1 MAQLLTLSRAA
12 QLIGVTRGDLQKKIR
27 DGDLAAYDGL
37 VDGADLQRVYP
48 DLRLEETGAFERVT
62 QIKEQ
67 AFSRRMRERL
77 LPSQEVLA
85 QRLFAQ
91 GQELDSL
98 RRHLARY
105 HDLVEALR
113 ERIDG
118 QARIAPAELA
128 APLRELG
135 GMLDDGLAAVL
146 GSQEPSDTVAVMDEM
161 LRVMTAQVTLRPS
174 GHEFFVEGSETILEA
189 ALHAGLAP
197 AYGCGNGNCGLCKA
211 RVVSGETRQIR
222 NTDYPLSEAERAQNY
237 RLLCS
242 HTAVSDLVIEMV
254 EARSPADIPE
264 QQIVARVRSVAT
276 LDAETSLLHLQ
287 TPRSNRLRFLAGQNV
302 TLGYAGGGID
312 FRGDYPVASCPCDDR
327 NLLFHITR
335 ADAASGD
342 GFAARL
348 FAGAVHPG
356 DPVNVWGP
364 FGDFVL
370 RSERDLSLAFLCCD
384 AGFAPV
390 RSLVEHA
397 LSLDSFPEITVYWAA
412 TRPAGQYLSN
422 QCRAWAEALEHFRY
436 HALDATDGADAGR
449 QAAAA
454 LMEAGHAASD
464 LGIYIAGGHAFAE
477 TARNALL
484 TAGVPAGR
492 VVATVL

>member
-1 MAQLLTLSRAA
+1 MAQLLSLSRAA

-27 DGDLAAYDGL
+27 DGELAAYDGL

-48 DLRLEETGAFERVT
+48 ALRLEESGAFERVA

-105 HDLVEALR
+105 HDLVVALR
-113 ERIDG
+113 EKIDG
-118 QARIAPAELA
+118 RARAAPAGLA

-146 GSQEPSDTVAVMDEM
+146 GSQETLDTVAVMDDM

-211 RVVSGETRQIR
+211 RVVAGETRQIR

-237 RLLCS
+237 RLLCA

-254 EARSPADIPE
+254 EAQSPADIPE
-264 QQIVARVRSVAT
+264 QQIVARVRSAAA
-276 LDAETSLLHLQ
+276 LDAETMLLHLQ
-287 TPRSNRLRFLAGQNV
+287 TPRSNRLRFLAGQNI

-335 ADAASGD
+335 ADAESGD

-370 RSERDLSLAFLCCD
+370 RPERGLPLAFLCCD

-397 LSLDSFPEITVYWAA
+397 LSLDGFPEIAVYWAA
-412 TRPAGQYLSN
+412 TRPGGQYLAN
-422 QCRAWAEALEHFRY
+422 QCRAWAEALDHFSYR
-436 HALDATDGADAGR
+436 ALDATDGADAGR

-454 LMEAGHAASD
+454 LMAAGQATAD
-464 LGIYIAGGHAFAE
+464 AGIYIAGGHAFAE
-477 TARNALL
+477 AAQRMLL
-484 TAGVPAGR
+484 AAGVPSDR
-492 VVATVL
+492 VVAAVL

>member
-1 MAQLLTLSRAA
+1 MARLLTLSRAA

-27 DGDLAAYDGL
+27 EGELAAFDGM
-37 VDGADLQRVYP
+37 VDGTDLQRVYP
-48 DLRLEETGAFERVT
+48 DLRLEESGAFERVA
-62 QIKEQ
+62 QIKDQ

-77 LPSQEVLA
+77 LPSQDVLA

-105 HDLVEALR
+105 HDLVEAVR
-113 ERIDG
+113 ERIDVL
-118 QARIAPAELA
+118 ADAAPAGA
-128 APLRELG
+128 AGPLGEIG

-146 GSQEPSDTVAVMDEM
+146 GSQEPSDTVAVMDDM
-161 LRVMTAQVTLRPS
+161 LRVMTAQVTIRPS

-197 AYGCGNGNCGLCKA
+197 SYGCGNGNCGLCKA

-242 HTAVSDLVIEMV
+242 HTAVSDLMIEMV
-254 EARSPADIPE
+254 EAQSPADIPE
-264 QQIVARVRSVAT
+264 QQVVARVRSIAE
-276 LDAETSLLHLQ
+276 LDADTRLLHLQ

-327 NLLFHITR
+327 NLLFHVIR
-335 ADAASGD
+335 ADAEAGD

-370 RSERDLSLAFLCCD
+370 RPERNLPLAFLCCD
-384 AGFAPV
+384 AGFAPI

-397 LSLDSFPEITVYWAA
+397 LSLDAFPGLAVYWAA
-412 TRPAGQYLSN
+412 TRPGGQYLAN
-422 QCRAWAEALEHFRY
+422 QCRAWTEALDHFGYR
-436 HALDATDGADAGR
+436 ALDAVDGVDAGR

-454 LMEAGHAASD
+454 LVAAGDTLAET
-464 LGIYIAGGHAFAE
+464 GIYVAGGHAFVEAVRE
-477 TARNALL
+477 SLL
-484 TAGVPAGR
+484 GSGAPSGNI
-492 VVATVL
+492 VATVL

>member
-1 MAQLLTLSRAA
+1 MAQLLSLSRAA

-27 DGDLAAYDGL
+27 DGELAAYDGL

-48 DLRLEETGAFERVT
+48 ALRLEESGAFERVA

-105 HDLVEALR
+105 HDLVVALR
-113 ERIDG
+113 EKIDG
-118 QARIAPAELA
+118 RARAAPAGLA

-146 GSQEPSDTVAVMDEM
+146 GSQETLDTVAVMDDM

-211 RVVSGETRQIR
+211 RVVAGETRQIR

-237 RLLCS
+237 RLLCA

-254 EARSPADIPE
+254 EAQSPADIPE
-264 QQIVARVRSVAT
+264 QQIVARVRSAAA
-276 LDAETSLLHLQ
+276 LDAETMLLHLQ
-287 TPRSNRLRFLAGQNV
+287 TPRSNRLRFLAGQSA
-302 TLGYAGGGID
+302 TLYGG
-312 FRGDYPVASCPCDDR
+312 A
-327 NLLFHITR
+327 
-335 ADAASGD
+335 
-342 GFAARL
+342 AARPTAPAS
-348 FAGAVHPG
+348 AG
-356 DPVNVWGP
+356 
-364 FGDFVL
+364 
-370 RSERDLSLAFLCCD
+370 
-384 AGFAPV
+384 
-390 RSLVEHA
+390 
-397 LSLDSFPEITVYWAA
+397 
-412 TRPAGQYLSN
+412 
-422 QCRAWAEALEHFRY
+422 
-436 HALDATDGADAGR
+436 
-449 QAAAA
+449 
-454 LMEAGHAASD
+454 
-464 LGIYIAGGHAFAE
+464 
-477 TARNALL
+477 
-484 TAGVPAGR
+484 
-492 VVATVL
+492 